1 MTSRERFLIA
11 LSHKQP
17 DRIPIHD
24 SPWGFT
30 VARWHREGLPEEKS
44 PDEYFGYELA
54 GQGFNGSLRLPE
66 EVIEDTDT
74 YRIVKNA
81 DGAIRR
87 NFKDHESTPEL
98 IGFTITD
105 HAKWNEHKQHV
116 AWDDSRVDWENG
128 LKSNRDLRAKGKFIT
143 FSGVLGYD
151 RIQAIVGSQT
161 LLTAMI
167 DDPAWVKEMFD
178 TVADLLITGLEQMIS
193 EGFQFDGA
201 FVFDDMGYR
210 NATLFSPSTFR
221 ALSMPGHKRVYEAAH
236 AHGLPTILHS
246 CGNVK
251 GHIPALIEAGLD
263 CLQPLEVKAG
273 MDLIELKKHFGEK
286 LAFMGGIDVR
296 AMAHPDPSVIE
307 KEISRKIPV
316 AKEGGGYI
324 YHSDHSVPS
333 NVSFEQYCRVMDLV
347 KKHGSYQ

>member
-1 MTSRERFLIA
+1 MTSRERFLLA
-11 LSHKQP
+11 LSHKEA

-30 VARWHREGLPEEKS
+30 VARWHEEGLPEDKS

-98 IGFTITD
+98 IGFTIDTRE
-105 HAKWNEHKQHV
+105 KWNEHKELL
-116 AWDDSRVDWENG
+116 AWDDARVDWENG
-128 LKSNRDLRAKGKFIT
+128 LKANRELREKGKFVT

-161 LLTAMI
+161 LLTTII
-167 DDPAWVKEMFD
+167 DDPQWVKEMFD
-178 TVADLLITGLEQMIS
+178 TAADLLISGLEAMIS
-193 EGFQFDGA
+193 GRFQFDGA

-210 NATLFSPSTFR
+210 NATLFSPSAFR
-221 ALSMPGHKRVYEAAH
+221 ELSMPGHKRVYEACH
-236 AHGLPTILHS
+236 ARGLPTILHS

-251 GHIPALIEAGLD
+251 AHIPALIEAGLN
-263 CLQPLEVKAG
+263 CLQPLEVKSG
-273 MDLIELKKHFGEK
+273 MDVIELKKQYGEK
-286 LAFMGGIDVR
+286 LSFMGGIDVR
-296 AMAHPDPSVIE
+296 AIAHPDPRVIE
-307 KEISRKIPV
+307 KEISTKIPA
-316 AKEGGGYI
+316 AKKGGGYI

-333 NVSFEQYCRVMDLV
+333 NVSFEKYCRMMDLV
-347 KKHGSYQ
+347 RKYGSYV